1 MKTLKKIKITA
12 ILLFIAIIILTSFLG
27 LYKKEDF
34 RVVNLIK
41 GYKLGMQFTNR
52 VVLKATP
59 DLSEK
64 EVIYDKD
71 GNVVEDDGETEYTE
85 ENGYTKKTEKVNNEE
100 ILTQENYK
108 LTKQILKKRLKGLDV
123 GEYKLTL
130 NEESGDIT
138 IELQE
143 NDDVHQIEK
152 YLEQKGVLTIID
164 KETEEILLDNSDV
177 KSAKVIYGASQT
189 DTTSTTIYLQIDFNK
204 DGAKK
209 LEEISQTYIAQKVQ
223 EENENGKMEEKEN
236 IKYVSVVLDGQTY
249 SSTYF
254 GEKMST
260 GVLYVPITQAKDSET
275 LTKYVKELNKV
286 ATVINNGVLP
296 IEYSFTED
304 TAEASIPQNALL
316 IGIAVSAGILLI
328 ACIVLI
334 FKFKAKGFIATFIQA
349 GYIALVLLAVRYTNV
364 VITLEGIAGII
375 VSAMLNY
382 ALTYIMLNNLKKKG
396 TIEWRTI
403 GNFALTT
410 IPIYIAAVIL
420 AFNSLTRIN
429 SLGMTVVWGS
439 LCLYIYNLAITKNV
453 LEMLK

>member
-12 ILLFIAIIILTSFLG
+12 ILLLVTVIIFASFFG
-27 LYKKEDF
+27 IYKKEDF

-41 GYKLGMQFTNR
+41 NYKLGMQFTNR

-100 ILTQENYK
+100 ILTQDNYK
-108 LTKQILKKRLKGLDV
+108 LTKQILKKRLKGLDI

-143 NDDVHQIEK
+143 NDDVHQIEE

-177 KSAKVIYGASQT
+177 KSAKVICGASKKDPT
-189 DTTSTTIYLQIDFNK
+189 YTIINLQIDFNK
-204 DGAKK
+204 EGAKK
-209 LEEISQTYIAQKVQ
+209 LEEISQTYIAQKIQ
-223 EENENGKMEEKEN
+223 EDDENAETEENARYAN
-236 IKYVSVVLDGQTY
+236 VVLDGQTY

-254 GEKMST
+254 GE
-260 GVLYVPITQAKDSET
+260 GVWYVPITQTKDSET
-275 LTKYVKELNKV
+275 LIEYVKEVNKV

-304 TAEASIPQNALL
+304 TAEASISQNALL
-316 IGIAVSAGILLI
+316 IGIAVPAGILLI

-334 FKFKAKGFIATFIQA
+334 FKFKAKGFIATFIQI

-396 TIEWRTI
+396 TIEWKTI

-429 SLGMTVVWGS
+429 SLGMAMVWGS

>member
-12 ILLFIAIIILTSFLG
+12 ILLFVAIIILTSFLG

-71 GNVVEDDGETEYTE
+71 GNVVEDDGKTEYTE

-209 LEEISQTYIAQKVQ
+209 LEEISQKYIAQKVQ
-223 EENENGKMEEKEN
+223 EENENGEMEEKEN

-304 TAEASIPQNALL
+304 TAEASISQNALL

-453 LEMLK
+453 LKMLK

>member
-12 ILLFIAIIILTSFLG
+12 ILLFVAIIILTSFLG

-100 ILTQENYK
+100 ILTQDNYK

-130 NEESGDIT
+130 NEENGDIT

-143 NDDVHQIEK
+143 NDDVHQIEE

-223 EENENGKMEEKEN
+223 EENENGEMEEKEN

-304 TAEASIPQNALL
+304 TAEASTSQNALL
-316 IGIAVSAGILLI
+316 IGIAVPAGILLI

-334 FKFKAKGFIATFIQA
+334 FKFKAKGFIATFIQI

-364 VITLEGIAGII
+364 VITIEGIAGII

-382 ALTYIMLNNLKKKG
+382 ALTYTMLNNLKKKG
-396 TIEWRTI
+396 TIEWKTI

-429 SLGMTVVWGS
+429 SLGMTMVWGS

>member
-12 ILLFIAIIILTSFLG
+12 ILLFVAIVILTSFLG

-100 ILTQENYK
+100 ILTQDNYK

-130 NEESGDIT
+130 NEENGDIT

-143 NDDVHQIEK
+143 NDDVHQIEE

-223 EENENGKMEEKEN
+223 EENENGEMEEKEN

-304 TAEASIPQNALL
+304 TAEASISQNALL
-316 IGIAVSAGILLI
+316 IGIAVPAGILLI

-334 FKFKAKGFIATFIQA
+334 FKFKAKGFIATFIQI
-349 GYIALVLLAVRYTNV
+349 GYIALVLLALRYTNV
-364 VITLEGIAGII
+364 VITIEGIAGII

-396 TIEWRTI
+396 TIEWKTI

-429 SLGMTVVWGS
+429 SLGMTMVWGS

>member
-12 ILLFIAIIILTSFLG
+12 ILLFVAIIILTSFLG

-100 ILTQENYK
+100 ILTQDNYK

-130 NEESGDIT
+130 NEENGDIT

-143 NDDVHQIEK
+143 NDDVHQIEE

-223 EENENGKMEEKEN
+223 EENENGEMEEKEN

-304 TAEASIPQNALL
+304 TAEASTSQNALL
-316 IGIAVSAGILLI
+316 IGIAVPAGILLI

-334 FKFKAKGFIATFIQA
+334 FKFKAKGFIATFIQI

-364 VITLEGIAGII
+364 VITIEGIAGII

-382 ALTYIMLNNLKKKG
+382 ALTYTMLNNLKKKG
-396 TIEWRTI
+396 KIEWKTI

-429 SLGMTVVWGS
+429 SLGMTMVWGS

>member
-12 ILLFIAIIILTSFLG
+12 ILLFVAIIILTSFLG

-143 NDDVHQIEK
+143 NDDVHQIEE

-223 EENENGKMEEKEN
+223 EENENGEMEEKEN

-249 SSTYF
+249 KSTYF

-260 GVLYVPITQAKDSET
+260 GILYVPITQAKDSET

-304 TAEASIPQNALL
+304 TAEASISQNALL
-316 IGIAVSAGILLI
+316 IGIAVPAGILLI

-396 TIEWRTI
+396 TIEWKTI

-453 LEMLK
+453 LEILK

>member
-12 ILLFIAIIILTSFLG
+12 ILLFVAIIILTSFLG

-71 GNVVEDDGETEYTE
+71 GNVVEDDGKTEYTE

-143 NDDVHQIEK
+143 NDDVHQIEE

-223 EENENGKMEEKEN
+223 EENENGEMEEKEN

-304 TAEASIPQNALL
+304 TAEASTSQNALL
-316 IGIAVSAGILLI
+316 IGIAVPAGILLI

-334 FKFKAKGFIATFIQA
+334 FKFKAKGFIATFIQI

-364 VITLEGIAGII
+364 VITIEGIAGII

-382 ALTYIMLNNLKKKG
+382 ALTYTMLNNIKKKG
-396 TIEWRTI
+396 KIEWKTI

-429 SLGMTVVWGS
+429 SLGMTMVWGS

>member
-12 ILLFIAIIILTSFLG
+12 ILLFVAIIILTSFLG

-41 GYKLGMQFTNR
+41 NYKLGMQFTNR

-100 ILTQENYK
+100 ILTQDNYK

-130 NEESGDIT
+130 NEENGDIT

-143 NDDVHQIEK
+143 NDDVHQIEE

-223 EENENGKMEEKEN
+223 EENENGEMEEKEN

-260 GVLYVPITQAKDSET
+260 GVLYIPITQAKDSET

-375 VSAMLNY
+375 VSVMLNY

-396 TIEWRTI
+396 TIEWKTI

-429 SLGMTVVWGS
+429 SLGMAMVWGS

>member
-1 MKTLKKIKITA
+1 MKTLNKIKITA
-12 ILLFIAIIILTSFLG
+12 ILLFVTVIIFASFFG
-27 LYKKEDF
+27 IYKKEDF
-34 RVVNLIK
+34 RVVDLIK
-41 GYKLGMQFTNR
+41 NYKLGMQFTNR

-59 DLSEK
+59 NLSEK

-71 GNVVEDDGETEYTE
+71 GNIVEDDGETEYTE

-100 ILTQENYK
+100 ILTQDNYK

-123 GEYKLTL
+123 GEYKISL
-130 NEESGDIT
+130 NKENGDIA

-143 NDDVHQIEK
+143 NDDVHEVEEH
-152 YLEQKGVLTIID
+152 LEQKGAFTIID
-164 KETEEILLDNSDV
+164 KETKEILLDNNDV
-177 KSAKVIYGASQT
+177 KSAKVIYGASQE

-223 EENENGKMEEKEN
+223 EENENGEMEEKEN

-260 GVLYVPITQAKDSET
+260 GVLYVPITQAKDNET
-275 LTKYVKELNKV
+275 LTKYVKELNKI
-286 ATVINNGVLP
+286 ATVINNGILP

-304 TAEASIPQNALL
+304 TAEASITQNALF
-316 IGIAVSAGILLI
+316 IGIAIPVGILLI

-334 FKFKAKGFIATFIQA
+334 FKFKLKGFIATFVQI

-375 VSAMLNY
+375 VSAILNY
-382 ALTYIMLNNLKKKG
+382 GLTYAMLNNLNKKG
-396 TIEWRTI
+396 TIEWKTI
-403 GNFALTT
+403 GKFALTT

-429 SLGMTVVWGS
+429 SLGMTMVWGS
-439 LCLYIYNLAITKNV
+439 LCLYIYNLAITKNL
-453 LEMLK
+453 LEKLK